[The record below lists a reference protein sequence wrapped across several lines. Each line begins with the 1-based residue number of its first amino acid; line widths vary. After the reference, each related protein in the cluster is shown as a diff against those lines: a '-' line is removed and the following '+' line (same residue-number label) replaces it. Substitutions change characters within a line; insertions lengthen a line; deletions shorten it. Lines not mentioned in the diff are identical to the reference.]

1 MSLIGKRTIPVPA
14 GVEVSID
21 AQRNVTVKGPKGSLA
36 MTHRPEVQVSHD
48 TDAKVIAV
56 TVPEG
61 TETDKSRKA
70 FWGLTRSLIAN
81 MVEGVVKGYE
91 KKLDIV
97 GVGWQAQVKG
107 QVLHLSIGFANVIE
121 MAIPMGVTVEAKGQ
135 NITVSGPDKQA
146 VGNFAS
152 SVRMKRKPE
161 PYNGKG
167 IRYAGEQIARKQ
179 GKAFGS

>member
-1 MSLIGKRTIPVPA
+1 MSLIGKRNIPVPA
-14 GVEVSID
+14 GVEISID
-21 AQRNVTVKGPKGSLA
+21 GQRNITVKGPKGTLT

-56 TVPEG
+56 TVSDGENAG
-61 TETDKSRKA
+61 KQTKA

-81 MVEGVVKGYE
+81 MIEGVVKGFE

-107 QVLHLSIGFANVIE
+107 RVLHLSIGFANVIE
-121 MAIPMGVTVEAKGQ
+121 MPIPMGVEVEAKGQ

-167 IRYAGEQIARKQ
+167 IRYAGEQITRKQ
-179 GKAFGS
+179 GKAFGA

>member
-1 MSLIGKRTIPVPA
+1 MSLIGKRNIPVPA
-14 GVEVSID
+14 GVEVTLD
-21 AQRNVTVKGPKGSLA
+21 AQRNVTVKGPKGTLT
-36 MTHRPEVQVSHD
+36 MTHRPELEVSHD
-48 TDAKVIAV
+48 TEAKLVAV
-56 TVPEG
+56 TLPEG
-61 TETDKSRKA
+61 TSADKKVKA
-70 FWGLTRSLIAN
+70 FWGLTRSLIFN
-81 MVEGVVKGYE
+81 MIEGVVKGYE

-121 MAIPMGVTVEAKGQ
+121 MPIPTGVNVEAKGQ
-135 NITVSGPDKQA
+135 NITISGPDKQA

-167 IRYAGEQIARKQ
+167 IRYAGEQITRKQ

>member
-14 GVEVSID
+14 GVEISVD
-21 AQRNVTVKGPKGSLA
+21 AARNVTVKGPKGTLT
-36 MTHRPEVQVSHD
+36 MTYRPEVDVAHD
-48 TDAKVIAV
+48 ADAKQIAV

-61 TETDKSRKA
+61 REKDKSYKA
-70 FWGLTRSLIAN
+70 YWGLTRSLIAN
-81 MVEGVVKGYE
+81 MIEGVTKGYE

>member
-1 MSLIGKRTIPVPA
+1 MSLIGKRAIPVPA
-14 GVEVSID
+14 GVEISID
-21 AQRNVTVKGPKGSLA
+21 GARNVTVKGPKGTLT
-36 MTHRPEVQVSHD
+36 MTHRPEVQVAHD
-48 TDAKVIAV
+48 KDAKTVVV

-61 TETDKSRKA
+61 TEKDKQRKA
-70 FWGLTRSLIAN
+70 YWGLTRSLINN
-81 MVEGVVKGYE
+81 MCEGVVKGYE

-97 GVGWQAQVKG
+97 GVGWNAQVRG
-107 QVLHLSIGFANVIE
+107 QVLALNIGFANTIE
-121 MAIPMGVTVEAKGQ
+121 MPIPMGVNVEAKGQ
-135 NITVSGPDKQA
+135 NITISGADKQA

>member
-1 MSLIGKRTIPVPA
+1 MSLIGKRNIPVPA
-14 GVEVSID
+14 GVEITID
-21 AQRNVTVKGPKGSLA
+21 AHRNVTVKGAKGTLA
-36 MTHRPEVQVSHD
+36 MTHRPELQVAHD
-48 TDAKVIAV
+48 ADAKVIAV
-56 TVPEG
+56 TLPEG
-61 TETDKSRKA
+61 TQADRTIKA
-70 FWGLTRSLIAN
+70 YWGLTRSLIAN

-121 MAIPMGVTVEAKGQ
+121 MAIPTGVLVEAKGQ
-135 NITVSGPDKQA
+135 NITISGPDKQA

-152 SVRMKRKPE
+152 SVRMQRKPE

-167 IRYAGEQIARKQ
+167 IRYAGEQITRKQ

>member
-1 MSLIGKRTIPVPA
+1 MSLIGKRIIPVPA
-14 GVEVSID
+14 GVEISID
-21 AQRNVTVKGPKGSLA
+21 GSRNVTVKGSKGSLT
-36 MTHRPEVQVSHD
+36 MTHRPEVQVAFD
-48 TDAKVIAV
+48 ADAKQVAV

-61 TETDKSRKA
+61 CEKDKAYKA

-81 MVEGVVKGYE
+81 MIDGVTKGYE

-107 QVLHLSIGFANVIE
+107 QTLALSIGFANVIE
-121 MAIPMGVTVEAKGQ
+121 MKIPAGVDVIAKGQ

-152 SVRMKRKPE
+152 SVRMQRKPE

-179 GKAFGS
+179 GKAFGA

>member
-14 GVEVSID
+14 GVEISID
-21 AQRNVTVKGPKGSLA
+21 GQRNVTVKGPKGSLT

-81 MVEGVVKGYE
+81 MIEGVTKGYE

>member
-1 MSLIGKRTIPVPA
+1 MSLIGKRAIPVPA
-14 GVEVSID
+14 GVEISID
-21 AQRNVTVKGPKGSLA
+21 GARNVTVKGPKGTLT
-36 MTHRPEVQVSHD
+36 MTHRREVQVAHD
-48 TDAKVIAV
+48 TDSKSVVV

-61 TETDKSRKA
+61 KERDKESKA
-70 FWGLTRSLIAN
+70 FWGLTRSLVAN
-81 MVEGVVKGYE
+81 MIEGVVKGYE

-97 GVGWQAQVKG
+97 GVGWSAQVRG
-107 QVLHLSIGFANVIE
+107 QVLALNIGFANTIE
-121 MAIPMGVTVEAKGQ
+121 MPIPMGVTVEAKGQ

-167 IRYAGEQIARKQ
+167 VRYAGEQITRKQ

>member
-1 MSLIGKRTIPVPA
+1 MSLIGKRNIPVTA
-14 GVEVSID
+14 GVEISID
-21 AQRNVTVKGPKGSLA
+21 GQRNITVKGAKGTLT

-48 TDAKVIAV
+48 TDAKVVSV
-56 TVPEG
+56 TVPDSG
-61 TETDKSRKA
+61 KTDKSTKA
-70 FWGLTRSLIAN
+70 YWGLTRSLIAN
-81 MVEGVVKGYE
+81 MIEGVVKGFE

-121 MAIPMGVTVEAKGQ
+121 MPIPMGVNVEAKGQ
-135 NITVSGPDKQA
+135 NITISGPDKQA

-167 IRYAGEQIARKQ
+167 IRYAGEQITRKQ
-179 GKAFGS
+179 GKAFGA

>member
-1 MSLIGKRTIPVPA
+1 MSRIGNAPVTLPN
-14 GVEVSID
+14 GVEVTIND
-21 AQRNVTVKGPKGSLA
+21 RTVTVKGPKGSLA
-36 MTHRPEVQVSHD
+36 MTHRPEVAVAHD
-48 TDAKVIAV
+48 ADAKVVAV
-56 TVPEG
+56 TVPEENRG
-61 TETDKSRKA
+61 DKSTKA
-70 FWGLTRSLIAN
+70 YWGLTRSLIAN
-81 MVEGVVKGYE
+81 MIEGVVKGYE

-121 MAIPMGVTVEAKGQ
+121 MPIPMGVNVEAKGQ

>member
-1 MSLIGKRTIPVPA
+1 
-14 GVEVSID
+14 
-21 AQRNVTVKGPKGSLA
+21 

-81 MVEGVVKGYE
+81 MIEGVVKGYE

-121 MAIPMGVTVEAKGQ
+121 MAIRCVTVEAKGR
-135 NITVSGPDKQA
+135 TSPSPVPTSRPSGSC
-146 VGNFAS
+146 S

-179 GKAFGS
+179 GAFGS

>member
-1 MSLIGKRTIPVPA
+1 MSLIGKRAIPVPA
-14 GVEVSID
+14 GVEISID
-21 AQRNVTVKGPKGSLA
+21 AARNVTVKGPKGTLS
-36 MTHRPEVQVSHD
+36 MTHRPEVSVEHDSTAKTVS
-48 TDAKVIAV
+48 V

-61 TETDKSRKA
+61 TEQDKARKA

-81 MVEGVVKGYE
+81 MIEGVTKGYE

-97 GVGWQAQVKG
+97 GVGWNAQVKG
-107 QVLHLSIGFANVIE
+107 QVLALNIGFANVIE
-121 MAIPMGVTVEAKGQ
+121 MAIPAGVNVEAKGQ
-135 NITVSGPDKQA
+135 NITISGADKQA

-152 SVRMKRKPE
+152 SARMKRKPE

-167 IRYAGEQIARKQ
+167 IRYAGEQITRKQ

>member
-1 MSLIGKRTIPVPA
+1 MSRIGTQPVPVPT
-14 GVEVSID
+14 GVTVEVGGGRT
-21 AQRNVTVKGPKGSLA
+21 ATVKGPGGTLT
-36 MTHRPEVQVSHD
+36 MEVRPEIDLEIDGAQVNVS
-48 TDAKVIAV
+48 TNGSGSAREA
-56 TVPEG
+56 
-61 TETDKSRKA
+61 RA
-70 FWGLTRSLIAN
+70 FHGMTRALLNN
-81 MVEGVVKGYE
+81 MVVGVTKGFE

-121 MAIPMGVTVEAKGQ
+121 MPIPMGVTVEAKGQ
-135 NITVSGPDKQA
+135 NITVSGADKQA

-167 IRYAGEQIARKQ
+167 IRYAGEQ
-179 GKAFGS
+179 

>member
-1 MSLIGKRTIPVPA
+1 MSLIGKRVIPVPA
-14 GVEVSID
+14 GVEISID
-21 AQRNVTVKGPKGSLA
+21 AERNVTVKGPKGTLT
-36 MTHRPEVQVSHD
+36 MIHRPEVSVAF
-48 TDAKVIAV
+48 DAEAKEVAV

-61 TETDKSRKA
+61 KNRERETKA

-81 MVEGVVKGYE
+81 MMEGVVKGYE

-97 GVGWQAQVKG
+97 GVGWQSQVKG

-121 MAIPMGVTVEAKGQ
+121 MKIPAGVKVEAKGQ
-135 NITVSGPDKQA
+135 NITISGPDKQA

>member
-1 MSLIGKRTIPVPA
+1 MGSDLCRTSPL
-14 GVEVSID
+14 
-21 AQRNVTVKGPKGSLA
+21 K
-36 MTHRPEVQVSHD
+36 QV
-48 TDAKVIAV
+48 AV

-61 TETDKSRKA
+61 KRRERETKA

-81 MVEGVVKGYE
+81 MIDGVVKGYE

-97 GVGWQAQVKG
+97 GVGWQSQVKG

-121 MAIPMGVTVEAKGQ
+121 MKIPAGVNVEAKGQ